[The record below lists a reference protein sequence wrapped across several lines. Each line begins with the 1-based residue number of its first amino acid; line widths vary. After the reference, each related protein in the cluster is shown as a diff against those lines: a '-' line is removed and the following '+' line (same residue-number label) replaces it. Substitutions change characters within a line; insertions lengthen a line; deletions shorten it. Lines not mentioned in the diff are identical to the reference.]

1 MTDSPL
7 DGLEP
12 QPLGFGRCPGCP
24 YHDVGSVAI
33 CSACAERTMQPVPA
47 DSCRVCDQALSVP
60 GAACSNPV
68 CNWTD
73 RQFEWNAAVAM
84 RTGELKAAI
93 NSYKYGGRRSWA
105 LIFGRVLAGFLHDQR
120 QRFAGFNLVIPSP
133 TYVGPAGRDFDHT
146 KLVLAEAERLDQTGL
161 PFALDPP
168 VLVKTGPTPSLVG
181 LRSWYDRRD
190 VCRDEVPRVLEVP
203 DPARVDGKRVL
214 VYDDV
219 FTDGLNL
226 NAVAK
231 KLREAGATQVCGVT
245 LARQPWGT

>member
-1 MTDSPL
+1 VSDSPL

-47 DSCRVCDQALSVP
+47 DRCGVCDQALP
-60 GAACSNPV
+60 HPNARCGNPV

-84 RTGELKAAI
+84 RSGELKAAI
-93 NSYKYGGRRSWA
+93 NAYKYQDRRNWY
-105 LIFGRVLAGFLHDQR
+105 LIFGRVLAGYLHDR
-120 QRFAGFNLVIPSP
+120 RELFADFDLVIPSP
-133 TYVGPAGRDFDHT
+133 TYVGPGGRAFDHT
-146 KLVLAEAERLDQTGL
+146 KLVLAEAARLDQTGL
-161 PFALDPP
+161 PFTLDPP

-181 LRSWYDRRD
+181 LKSWSERRD
-190 VCRDEVPRVLEVP
+190 VCRDELPRVLHVP
-203 DPARVDGKRVL
+203 DPTLIDGQAVL

-231 KLREAGATQVCGVT
+231 KLRESGAAQVCGVT